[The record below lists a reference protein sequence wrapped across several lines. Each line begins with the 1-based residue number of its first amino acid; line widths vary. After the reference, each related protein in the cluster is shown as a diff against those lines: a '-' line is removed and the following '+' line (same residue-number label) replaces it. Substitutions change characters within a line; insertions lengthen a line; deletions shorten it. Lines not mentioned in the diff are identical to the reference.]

1 MPEASPFT
9 LNRDKG
15 PAPLT
20 LRMLTLCLLGRLPVT
35 LPCLGPKTG
44 PSVHPRH
51 HVIPGTDFPLRRL
64 TAPEPAWQPPLSAWA
79 AAQALGHI
87 CGHDMPHPP
96 LPSPPERELMPL
108 GNLRLPNTPAWLRD
122 CGPPAGVS
130 VSACLT
136 RRLLPVGRLCTCG
149 GRPPCSWLCPCRV
162 IALLPQPGQR
172 RQAAAPSQGLRSA
185 RGGRS
190 LLRCGMRPP

>member
-44 PSVHPRH
+44 LSVHPRQR
-51 HVIPGTDFPLRRL
+51 VIPGTDFPLRRL

-108 GNLRLPNTPAWLRD
+108 GNLRLPNTPAWL
-122 CGPPAGVS
+122 
-130 VSACLT
+130 
-136 RRLLPVGRLCTCG
+136 VGD
-149 GRPPCSWLCPCRV
+149 
-162 IALLPQPGQR
+162 
-172 RQAAAPSQGLRSA
+172 
-185 RGGRS
+185 
-190 LLRCGMRPP
+190 MRPEGLFSKTVIRVEMFMES